1 VKLPPR
7 LVGAV
12 GSVAV
17 GSLLGTVR
25 WDSEENAELR
35 ALREAGEPLIYV
47 LWHGRLLPLTYYN
60 RGRAIHTLISRN
72 VDGEYI
78 ARVVERWGYHAIRG
92 SSSRGASAGT
102 RGLLRA
108 LRGGNSVAVTPD
120 GPRGPREVMK
130 AGVIFLARA
139 SGAPLVPAAAA
150 PTAAWTFG
158 SWDRFVVPK
167 PFSRVRIRYGTPRRI
182 PREVNE
188 SGVTEAASELGRELN
203 ALTAAVDREVGW
215 DG

>member
-1 VKLPPR
+1 LKPPPW
-7 LVGAV
+7 LVGAA
-12 GSVAV
+12 GSAV
-17 GSLLGTVR
+17 IGGLLSTVR
-25 WDSEENAELR
+25 WDSEENAQLR
-35 ALREAGEPLIYV
+35 ALREAGEPVIYV

-60 RGRAIHTLISRN
+60 RGRDIHTLISRN

-92 SSSRGASAGT
+92 SSSRGAGSGT

-108 LRGGNSVAVTPD
+108 LRAGHSVAVTPD
-120 GPRGPREVMK
+120 GPRGPREEMK
-130 AGVIFLARA
+130 EGVVFLARA

-167 PFSRVRIRYGTPRRI
+167 PFSRVRIRYGSPRRI
-182 PREVNE
+182 PREIGD
-188 SGVTEAASELGRELN
+188 SGMAEVSDELGRELSV
-203 ALTAAVDREVGW
+203 LTTEVDREMGW